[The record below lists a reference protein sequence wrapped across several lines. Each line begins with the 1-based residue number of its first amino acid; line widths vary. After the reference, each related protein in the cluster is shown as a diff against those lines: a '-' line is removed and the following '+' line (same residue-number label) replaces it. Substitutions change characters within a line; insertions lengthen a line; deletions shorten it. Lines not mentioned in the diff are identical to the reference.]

1 MDADYVVIGAGSAGC
16 VVAARLSEDGARVVL
31 LEAGPPDRDIWI
43 HIPAGV
49 LRVLNNTKI
58 NWNFLSEG
66 DPGTAGR
73 QLQWPRGKTLGGT
86 SSINGMLYVR
96 GNPADYDNW
105 AQMGCR
111 GWSYDEVLPFFRKS
125 ETYRG
130 NGDPAYR
137 SQGGPLIVEDYRTIL
152 PLTHRFVEAAQ
163 QAGFAFTPDYN
174 GKQQEGVAYSQMTR
188 RGKWRG
194 STAQTFLRE
203 ARGRAN
209 LKVETNAIA
218 TRMLFEGRRCIGVAF
233 RQNGVDHEVR
243 AAREVIL
250 SGGTVNSPHVLQIS
264 GIGPAEHLRSI
275 GVSVL
280 HDLPGVGANLNDHY
294 VVRVSH
300 RVRNAVTI
308 NQLARG
314 ARLMREAVK
323 FATRGNGALT
333 FGVTSAMVFCRS
345 REGLSSPDLQLLFT
359 PASYAQGVF
368 RQLER
373 EPGMTVAV
381 CPVRPESRGTIMAQS
396 PDPLQYPAIRPNYLS
411 APSDLRV
418 LISGID
424 QTRKIFSQPA
434 MAPYTVEETVPGPS
448 IASEAQFAEFARNA
462 GTNVFHPVGT
472 CKMGTDP
479 MAVVDPR
486 LRVIGVSGLRVIDAS
501 IMPAV
506 TTGNTNAPAIMIGE
520 KGAQM
525 IKEDAREQ
533 PDLVR
538 DQPATRAEGGG
549 LGRGEPHPPRRW
561 KRIEAADVHR
571 RLWRMRDRLRSSGD
585 RCAKGIAVRSRL
597 PSRLRRDDRGRRRA
611 QHREDRLWRHGHGHR
626 LWRGRAVGGTGRAAR
641 RRRRDHRGRSR

>member
-1 MDADYVVIGAGSAGC
+1 MSADYIVIGAGSAGC
-16 VVAARLSEDGARVVL
+16 VVASRLSEDGARVVL
-31 LEAGPPDRDIWI
+31 LEAGPPDRAPMI

-49 LRVLNNTKI
+49 LRVLNNPKI

-66 DPGTAGR
+66 EPGTDGR

-96 GNPADYDNW
+96 GSPADYDNW

-125 ETYRG
+125 ATSRG
-130 NGDPAYR
+130 AGDPAYR
-137 SQGGPLIVEDYRTIL
+137 SRGGPLIVEDYRTIL
-152 PLTHRFVEAAQ
+152 DLTHRFVEAAQ
-163 QAGFAFTPDYN
+163 QAGYPFTPDYN

-209 LKVETNAIA
+209 LKVETGAIV
-218 TRMLFEGRRCIGVAF
+218 TKLLFDGKRCTGVAF
-233 RQNGVDHEVR
+233 RQGGVDRQET

-250 SGGTVNSPHVLQIS
+250 CGGAVNSPHVLQIS
-264 GIGPAEHLRSI
+264 GIGPAKHLYAI
-275 GVSVL
+275 GVPVL

-294 VVRVSH
+294 VVRISH

-314 ARLMREAVK
+314 ARAVREAIK
-323 FATRGNGALT
+323 FATVGNGALT

-396 PDPLQYPAIRPNYLS
+396 SDPLQYPAIRPNYLS

-418 LISGID
+418 LISGIN
-424 QTRKIFSQPA
+424 QTRKIFAQPA
-434 MAPYTVEETVPGPS
+434 MAPYSVEETAPGPD
-448 IASEAQFAEFARNA
+448 IATDDQFSEFARKA

-486 LRVIGVSGLRVIDAS
+486 LRVIGIAGLRVIDAS
-501 IMPAV
+501 VMPAV
-506 TTGNTNAPAIMIGE
+506 TTGNTNAPTIMIGE

-525 IKEDAREQ
+525 IKEDAR
-533 PDLVR
+533 V
-538 DQPATRAEGGG
+538 QPA
-549 LGRGEPHPPRRW
+549 
-561 KRIEAADVHR
+561 AA
-571 RLWRMRDRLRSSGD
+571 
-585 RCAKGIAVRSRL
+585 
-597 PSRLRRDDRGRRRA
+597 
-611 QHREDRLWRHGHGHR
+611 
-626 LWRGRAVGGTGRAAR
+626 AA
-641 RRRRDHRGRSR
+641 

>member
-1 MDADYVVIGAGSAGC
+1 MKTWQPRRDSEIMDADYVVVGAGSAGC
-16 VVAARLSEDGARVVL
+16 VVAARLSEDGAKVVL
-31 LEAGPPDRDIWI
+31 LEAGPPDRDPMI

-49 LRVLNNTKI
+49 LRVLNNAKN

-66 DPGTAGR
+66 EPGTAGR
-73 QLQWPRGKTLGGT
+73 RLQWPRGKTLGGT

-96 GNPADYDNW
+96 GNPDDYENW

-130 NGDPAYR
+130 GGDPEYR

-152 PLTHRFVEAAQ
+152 DLTHRFVEAAQ
-163 QAGFAFTPDYN
+163 QAGYPFTPEFD
-174 GKQQEGVAYSQMTR
+174 GK
-188 RGKWRG
+188 
-194 STAQTFLRE
+194 
-203 ARGRAN
+203 
-209 LKVETNAIA
+209 
-218 TRMLFEGRRCIGVAF
+218 RCTGVAF
-233 RQNGVDHEVR
+233 RQGGAER
-243 AAREVIL
+243 QETAAREVIL
-250 SGGTVNSPHVLQIS
+250 CGGAVNSPHVLQIS
-264 GIGPAEHLRSI
+264 GIGPAEHLRMV
-275 GVSVL
+275 GVPVL

-323 FATRGNGALT
+323 FATIGNGALT
-333 FGVTSAMVFCRS
+333 FGVTAAMVFCRS

-418 LISGID
+418 LISGIN
-424 QTRKIFSQPA
+424 QTRKIFAQAA
-434 MAPYTVEETVPGPS
+434 MAPYSVEETVPGLG
-448 IASEAQFAEFARNA
+448 IVTDEQFGEFARKA

-486 LRVIGVSGLRVIDAS
+486 LRVIGIDGLRVIDAS

-506 TTGNTNAPAIMIGE
+506 TTGHTNAPTIMIGE

-525 IKEDAREQ
+525 IKEDARA
-533 PDLVR
+533 
-538 DQPATRAEGGG
+538 QPA
-549 LGRGEPHPPRRW
+549 
-561 KRIEAADVHR
+561 AA
-571 RLWRMRDRLRSSGD
+571 
-585 RCAKGIAVRSRL
+585 
-597 PSRLRRDDRGRRRA
+597 
-611 QHREDRLWRHGHGHR
+611 
-626 LWRGRAVGGTGRAAR
+626 AA
-641 RRRRDHRGRSR
+641 